1 VSGRRGVG
9 GVRWSRGGA
18 LRGPRAWGVAALL
31 LTGCVRPSEDRAV
44 RDTRVGQAQADALTV
59 EVEGGLASV
68 RTLGAGTLELWAQA
82 PVFTARLAAG
92 AEARSDLLFTVHNVM
107 PGAELTAV
115 DDAGVPLPVSALPD
129 AHPTMKA
136 WRLTLRPGAEVRL
149 TVAPPDW
156 DTREPFRFAALAD
169 VQEALSKVGDVYA
182 RINEDPTL
190 RFIFFAGDLTEMGT
204 REELEEFQWRL
215 EAGSRIP
222 LYATLGN
229 HETFSQDA
237 REYHR
242 LVGRASQH
250 FIFKGVHFS
259 LVDSGS
265 STVDPLVEEALD
277 GWLEEARDAVH
288 VVAMH
293 IPPLDPVGV
302 RGGGFAVRGEAAGLV
317 GKMARAGVD
326 LTLYGH
332 IHSYYSFSNAGI
344 PAFISG
350 GGGAIPERFDGV
362 GRHFL
367 SVDVDPSLGV
377 RDVGLTRVD

>member
-1 VSGRRGVG
+1 MSG
-9 GVRWSRGGA
+9 GVRALGA
-18 LRGPRAWGVAALL
+18 VGLAAALL
-31 LTGCVRPSEDRAV
+31 SSGCMRPGEDRAV
-44 RDTRVGQAQADALTV
+44 RDTRVGQAEGDALTV

-68 RTLGAGTLELWAQA
+68 RTLASGTLELWGQA
-82 PVFTARLAAG
+82 PVFTVRVNAG
-92 AEARSDLLFTVHNVM
+92 AQARADWLFTVHNAM
-107 PGAELTAV
+107 PGALLEAV
-115 DDAGVPLPVSALPD
+115 DASGTPLAVVALPD
-129 AHPTMKA
+129 AHPTVKA
-136 WRLTLRPGAEVRL
+136 WRVALAPGTSARL

-169 VQEALSKVGDVYA
+169 VQEALSKVGDIYA
-182 RINEDPTL
+182 RLNEDPTL
-190 RFIFFAGDLTEMGT
+190 RFIFFAGDLTEYGT
-204 REELEEFQWRL
+204 REQLEEFQQRL
-215 EAGSRIP
+215 EADSRIP

-229 HETFSQDA
+229 HETFTDDA
-237 REYHR
+237 REYQR
-242 LVGRASQH
+242 LVGRGSQH
-250 FIFKGVHFS
+250 FVFRGVHFS

-265 STVDPLVEEALD
+265 STVDPLAEEALD

-293 IPPLDPVGV
+293 IPPLDPIGV
-302 RGGGFAVRGEAAGLV
+302 RGGGFAVRNEAAGLV

-367 SVDVDPSLGV
+367 AVDVDPSVGV
-377 RDVGLTRVD
+377 REVGLVRVD

>member
-1 VSGRRGVG
+1 MGAVG
-9 GVRWSRGGA
+9 LA
-18 LRGPRAWGVAALL
+18 AALL
-31 LTGCVRPSEDRAV
+31 SSGCMRPGEDRAV
-44 RDTRVGQAQADALTV
+44 RDTRVGQAEGDALTV

-68 RTLGAGTLELWAQA
+68 RTLASGTLELWGQA
-82 PVFTARLAAG
+82 PVFTVRVNAG
-92 AEARSDLLFTVHNVM
+92 AQARADWLFTVHNAM
-107 PGAELTAV
+107 PGALLEAV
-115 DDAGVPLPVSALPD
+115 DASGTPLAVVALPD
-129 AHPTMKA
+129 AHPTVKA
-136 WRLTLRPGAEVRL
+136 WRVALAPGTSARL

-169 VQEALSKVGDVYA
+169 VQEALSKVGDIYA
-182 RINEDPTL
+182 RLNEDPTL
-190 RFIFFAGDLTEMGT
+190 RFIFFAGDLTEYGT
-204 REELEEFQWRL
+204 REQLEEFQQRL
-215 EAGSRIP
+215 EADSRIP

-229 HETFSQDA
+229 HETFTDDA
-237 REYHR
+237 REYQR
-242 LVGRASQH
+242 LVGRGSQH
-250 FIFKGVHFS
+250 FVFRGVHFS

-265 STVDPLVEEALD
+265 STVDPLAEEALD

-293 IPPLDPVGV
+293 IPPLDPIGV
-302 RGGGFAVRGEAAGLV
+302 RGGGFAVRNEAAGLV

-367 SVDVDPSLGV
+367 AVDVDPSVGV
-377 RDVGLTRVD
+377 REVGLVRVD

>member
-1 VSGRRGVG
+1 MSGGLRTL
-9 GVRWSRGGA
+9 GA
-18 LRGPRAWGVAALL
+18 LGLTAALL
-31 LTGCVRPSEDRAV
+31 STGCMRPSEDRAV

-68 RTLGAGTLELWAQA
+68 RTLSSGTLELWGQA
-82 PVFTARLAAG
+82 PAFTTRVAAG
-92 AEARSDLLFTVHNVM
+92 ADARMDWLFTVHNAM
-107 PGAELTAV
+107 PDAELTAV
-115 DDAGVPLPVSALPD
+115 DEAGTPLTVEALPD

-136 WRLTLRPGAEVRL
+136 WRVALRPGTTARL

-169 VQEALSKVGDVYA
+169 VQEALSKVGDIYA
-182 RINEDPTL
+182 RLNEDPSL
-190 RFIFFAGDLTEMGT
+190 RFIFFAGDLTEFGT
-204 REELEEFQWRL
+204 REQLEEFQQRL
-215 EAGSRIP
+215 EADSRIP
-222 LYATLGN
+222 LFATLGN
-229 HETFSQDA
+229 HETFSDDA

-242 LVGRASQH
+242 LVGRGSQH
-250 FIFKGVHFS
+250 FTFRGVHFS

-293 IPPLDPVGV
+293 IPPLDPIGV
-302 RGGGFAVRGEAAGLV
+302 RGGGFAVRNEAAGLV

-332 IHSYYSFSNAGI
+332 IHSFYSFSNAGV
-344 PAFISG
+344 PAYISG

-367 SVDVDPSLGV
+367 AVDVDPSTGV
-377 RDVGLTRVD
+377 RDVGLVRVD